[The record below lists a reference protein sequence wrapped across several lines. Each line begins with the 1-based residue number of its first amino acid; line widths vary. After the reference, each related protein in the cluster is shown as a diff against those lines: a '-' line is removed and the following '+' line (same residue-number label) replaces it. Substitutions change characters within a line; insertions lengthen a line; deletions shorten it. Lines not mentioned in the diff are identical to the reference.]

1 MAEHDTFNMESIKAE
16 LNSLR
21 SQFEKMVKNLE
32 EKKDDISSET
42 AAKIARELEHYRS
55 LAADRAQHLY
65 AQGQAGLEEVGAQV
79 RKNPLASLAIAFG
92 AGYVV
97 SCLFKH
103 LK

>member
-1 MAEHDTFNMESIKAE
+1 MADNDTFSMESIKAE

-21 SQFEKMVKNLE
+21 SQFEKMVKSLE
-32 EKKDDISSET
+32 EKKGEMSSET
-42 AAKIARELEHYRS
+42 AAKIARELEHYRN
-55 LAADRAQHLY
+55 LAADRAHY
-65 AQGQAGLEEVGAQV
+65 MYEQGQAGLEEVGAQV

-92 AGYVV
+92 AGYVI

>member
-1 MAEHDTFNMESIKAE
+1 MAENNFSIDSLRDE

-21 SQFEKMVKNLE
+21 SQMESMLKSFQD
-32 EKKDDISSET
+32 KKGEMTSET
-42 AAKIARELEHYRS
+42 VSKIAKELEHYRN
-55 LAADRAQHLY
+55 LASARAHDVY
-65 AQGQAGLEEVGAQV
+65 EQGQAGLEEVGEHV

-97 SCLFKH
+97 SCLFRH